1 MHSKCLLAAAVA
13 LSVLGGAHPSLANRI
28 NTGEEAG
35 TYQERFCPAL
45 AKHLERAALDYTCAP
60 SSGTA
65 ENVRRV
71 TADPSQLGYG
81 QLDVFARDAAKL
93 DEPESIVP
101 IRTDDVRQCLFAV
114 TRHPDLQ
121 NYGELAALAPQLKFL
136 LPPQESSSAGTFEIL
151 QQVDAD
157 GVGRAKSIEHAPS
170 ADEAI
175 RTALSGEDAVAFFV
189 QFPDPGDAR
198 FKLVREL
205 GGYFVPI
212 VDREILRQV
221 IDGQKVYFAQ
231 ETQVSNADWLTRSQ
245 KVVTACTPMVLF
257 TGSPDKIADP
267 KARQDHQDLIA
278 TIRALRT
285 EALLPQDNTFARVL
299 ARTKELSATSAEKL
313 MRASERAREKA
324 QPYIEDAK
332 EAADKAL
339 DAAKP
344 ALEKAKDYGLKA
356 YEKAREELK
365 GLIEQ
370 KPEDVPA
377 DQPKQ

>member
-1 MHSKCLLAAAVA
+1 MKSTTKSAKTRKIFTDEELEAIKDAKSERRGGSK
-13 LSVLGGAHPSLANRI
+13 GD
-28 NTGEEAG
+28 GEHDV
-35 TYQERFCPAL
+35 L
-45 AKHLERAALDYTCAP
+45 AKIAEMTGPDRELAERIHAIVKASAP
-60 SSGTA
+60 TLSPKTW
-65 ENVRRV
+65 
-71 TADPSQLGYG
+71 YG
-81 QLDVFARDAAKL
+81 MPAYAKDGKVVCFFQSAQKFKSRYATFGFSDAAKL

-121 NYGELAALAPQLKFL
+121 NYGELAAVAPQLRFL

-175 RTALSGEDAVAFFV
+175 RTALSGEGAVAFFV

-299 ARTKELSATSAEKL
+299 ARTKDLSATSAEKL

-324 QPYIEDAK
+324 QPKI
-332 EAADKAL
+332 
-339 DAAKP
+339 
-344 ALEKAKDYGLKA
+344 
-356 YEKAREELK
+356 
-365 GLIEQ
+365 
-370 KPEDVPA
+370 
-377 DQPKQ
+377 